1 MEILPQDGLTDITLL
16 YNSQTTII
24 WLLKGIGPQEYFE
37 FTFYTNWNLNGFRE
51 MMQFVRDMHKYEQD
65 NRFELSENEAKRN
78 FMNQKSS
85 EVVDDREGEYILT
98 NTVIVVDRPDF
109 YVDIHDEN
117 ERQCISVVIPIDN
130 LAQSLITLTEAYHLL
145 TPLIACAGG

>member
-1 MEILPQDGLTDITLL
+1 MEILPQDDLNDITLL
-16 YNSQTTII
+16 YNSQITII
-24 WLLKGIGPQEYFE
+24 WLLKGTGPQEYLE
-37 FTFYTNWNLNGFRE
+37 FTFYTNWNLKGFRE
-51 MMQFVRDMHKYEQD
+51 MLQFVRDMHKYEQD
-65 NRFELSENEAKRN
+65 NRFELSQNLAKRN
-78 FMNQKSS
+78 FINQKSR

-130 LAQSLITLTEAYHLL
+130 LAQSLITLTEAYHLF